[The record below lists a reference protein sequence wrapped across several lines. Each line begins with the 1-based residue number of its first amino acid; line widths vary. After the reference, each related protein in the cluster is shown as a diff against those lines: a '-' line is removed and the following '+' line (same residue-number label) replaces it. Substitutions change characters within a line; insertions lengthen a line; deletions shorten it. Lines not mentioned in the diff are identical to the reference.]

1 LYAIRTDQETTIKT
15 NQHMKTKLLTFA
27 LLILVSTTS
36 FSQESQNSPTLNF
49 TGSSPSLSKG
59 NINTEV
65 LSAIIQKKQEEIKQ
79 RVFKNTII
87 SQFNNSDNSYKR
99 RLNNFATYSYLY
111 SLMDILTSGKNKK
124 VMTKSA
130 IEKSSEFVFIFG
142 LAIYTNPEIVNGA
155 QITSLETNKNGNL
168 NYNKYKIDKISVYKF
183 NVIIDMVYSII
194 IEPQNE
200 ATVQELFKFDN
211 TMSNLNFK
219 IWNEKDNTYEKE
231 RRYAVDND
239 PDNQAFTLQ
248 ELDTLKL
255 ATENKIKNLFQNFKS
270 LKGFIKENQSIDN
283 EYLNLKILNQ
293 YPSIDAEG
301 SKDISDNFKGK
312 IKSLLESFDE
322 LSASEITI
330 KINELQEKFDFLLN
344 DNQKLLI
351 SQLTTFIDLNY
362 DEYRQIYN
370 FFVGLNKVNYKDFS
384 LTQKQYNA
392 LNFLLLKFIDVA
404 KNQHPN
410 DVVSTVLEFLIENT
424 IVEYNESGNIV
435 NDDSNSESI
444 VYLYIDL
451 ESLIYTIDQNFS
463 SETKKGITKYIT
475 PFFSIGTNYAS
486 FNESNSLITNND
498 GTQSSLGNLYF
509 ASEKIGLK
517 WKLWNWKYT
526 HAFKAGESFN
536 YYGKTTHWFRPQEE
550 PSISDIHFIAY
561 GSGLLYN
568 LVDLKSENDFNYAI
582 VGAGLGVTFFNG
594 LSANIGIASPII
606 DKKLKNSFI
615 NFGFDIPIIEYIS
628 ALTNKK

>member
-1 LYAIRTDQETTIKT
+1 
-15 NQHMKTKLLTFA
+15 MKSKLLTFA
-27 LLILVSTTS
+27 LLILVSKIA
-36 FSQESQNSPTLNF
+36 FSQETQNSPTLNF
-49 TGSSPSLSKG
+49 TGSSLSLSKG
-59 NINTEV
+59 TINTEV
-65 LSAIIQKKQEEIKQ
+65 LTAIIQKKQEEIKQ

-87 SQFNNSDNSYKR
+87 SQFNNSENNYKR
-99 RLNNFATYSYLY
+99 RLNNFATYNYLY

-130 IEKSSEFVFIFG
+130 IEKSAEFVFIFG
-142 LAIYTNPEIVNGA
+142 LAIYTNPDIVKGA
-155 QITSLETNKNGNL
+155 QINSFETNKKGL
-168 NYNKYKIDKISVYKF
+168 PNYNKYEIDESSLHKF

-200 ATVQELFKFDN
+200 ATIQELFKFDDS
-211 TMSNLNFK
+211 MSNLNFQ

-231 RRYAVDND
+231 RRYAEDSD
-239 PDNQAFTLQ
+239 PDNQIYTIQ
-248 ELDTLKL
+248 QLDNLKL
-255 ATENKIKNLFQNFKS
+255 ATENKIKSLFENLKS
-270 LKGFIKENQSIDN
+270 LKQFINESQSIDN
-283 EYLNLKILNQ
+283 LELKAKILSK
-293 YPSIDAEG
+293 YPNIGAEE
-301 SKDISDNFKGK
+301 SKNISDDFKNK
-312 IKSLLESFDE
+312 IETLLKSLDE

-344 DNQKLLI
+344 DNQRLLI
-351 SQLTTFIDLNY
+351 SKLTSFIDLNY

-370 FFVGLNKVNYKDFS
+370 FFAGLNKVNFKDFS
-384 LTQKQYNA
+384 LTQKQYDA
-392 LNFLLLKFIDVA
+392 LKFILLKFIDVA

-410 DVVSTVLEFLIENT
+410 DVISSVLEFLIENT
-424 IVEYNESGNIV
+424 IVEYNEYGNLV
-435 NDDSNSESI
+435 NSDSNSESI
-444 VYLYIDL
+444 GYLYVDI

-463 SETKKGITKYIT
+463 SETKRGISKYIA
-475 PFFSIGTNYAS
+475 PFLSIGTNYAS
-486 FNESNSLITNND
+486 FTESNSLISNND

-536 YYGKTTHWFRPQEE
+536 YYGNTTHWFRPQEE
-550 PSISDIHFIAY
+550 PLISDIHFVAY

-582 VGAGLGVTFFNG
+582 VGAGIGITFFNG
-594 LSANIGIASPII
+594 LSANVSLASPII
-606 DKKLKNSFI
+606 DKKLENSFI

>member
-1 LYAIRTDQETTIKT
+1 
-15 NQHMKTKLLTFA
+15 MKSKLLTFV
-27 LLILVSTTS
+27 LLILISTIS
-36 FSQESQNSPTLNF
+36 FSQESPNSPTLNF

-65 LSAIIQKKQEEIKQ
+65 LTAIIQKKQEEIKQ

-87 SQFNNSDNSYKR
+87 SQFNNSENNYKR
-99 RLNNFATYSYLY
+99 RLNNFATYNYLY

-130 IEKSSEFVFIFG
+130 IEKSAEFVFIFG
-142 LAIYTNPEIVNGA
+142 LAFYSNPDIVKGA
-155 QITSLETNKNGNL
+155 QITSLQTDINGKTV
-168 NYNKYKIDKISVYKF
+168 YNKYEIDTLGVHKF

-200 ATVQELFKFDN
+200 ATVQELFKFDDS
-211 TMSNLNFK
+211 MSNLNFK

-231 RRYAVDND
+231 RRFAQDTD
-239 PDNQAFTLQ
+239 PDNQAFTIQ
-248 ELDTLKL
+248 QLDDLKL
-255 ATENKIKNLFQNFKS
+255 ATENKIKNLFENLKS
-270 LKGFIKENQSIDN
+270 LKQFINENEMIDN
-283 EYLNLKILNQ
+283 EDLKLRISNKF
-293 YPSIDAEG
+293 PSIDTEE
-301 SKDISDNFKGK
+301 SKNISDNFKEK
-312 IKSLLESFDE
+312 IKTLLEGLDE
-322 LSASEITI
+322 LSASEITL
-330 KINELQEKFDFLLN
+330 KINELQEKFDFLLS
-344 DNQKLLI
+344 DSQKLLI
-351 SQLTTFIDLNY
+351 SKLTPFINLNY

-370 FFVGLNKVNYKDFS
+370 FFLGLNKVNYKDFS
-384 LTQKQYNA
+384 LTQKQYDA
-392 LNFLLLKFIDVA
+392 LKFILLKFIDVA

-410 DVVSTVLEFLIENT
+410 DVVSSVLEFLIENT
-424 IVEYNESGNIV
+424 IVEFNENGNIV
-435 NDDSNSESI
+435 DGDSNSESI
-444 VYLYIDL
+444 GYLYVDI

-463 SETKKGITKYIT
+463 SETKRGITKYIA

-486 FNESNSLITNND
+486 FNESNSLISNND

-536 YYGKTTHWFRPQEE
+536 YYGQTTHWFRPQEE
-550 PSISDIHFIAY
+550 PLISDIHFLAY

-582 VGAGLGVTFFNG
+582 VGAGLGITFFNG
-594 LSANIGIASPII
+594 LSANISIASPVI
-606 DKKLKNSFI
+606 DKKLENSFI